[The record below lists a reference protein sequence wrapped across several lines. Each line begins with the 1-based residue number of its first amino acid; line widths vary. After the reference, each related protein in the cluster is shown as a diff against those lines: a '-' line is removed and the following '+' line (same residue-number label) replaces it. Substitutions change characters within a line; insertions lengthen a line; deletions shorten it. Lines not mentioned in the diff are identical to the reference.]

1 MNKNLMKR
9 LIALVLTGGV
19 LISSTG
25 VYTALATTEE
35 TTVSETTSA
44 LVETSENVANETT
57 VVSTTQETTSEPA
70 TEKATEAPTE
80 KETSTEEESS
90 SVQKPEPPTSDV
102 TEGDVSSQN
111 PDDNKQIS
119 WVGIDGT
126 EEDAGTLNN
135 PYAVSSV
142 EHFLGMNE
150 IINATGTSRKY
161 FQLTADIDFSSYT
174 LDTETLRNQS
184 KTGMNYSLVSVDP
197 SLSNS
202 SDVFFVLKGNN
213 KRILNVT
220 MTSDELNSM
229 SIFGYLNSSSSIE
242 NVTFK
247 DITITNENSAG
258 KATGIILKNS
268 GTVKDC
274 VFTGITVKTKAQ
286 SRDDKAFQPVSDL
299 TVYPGTSACIVDNSG
314 IFECSTSYDRSE
326 ISVQVDNITVETNS
340 SYAGVLVAQNRGK
353 VNKIRADYIQVLGNA
368 SYSNNIG
375 GLVGAN
381 KTARTSSSTGI
392 YYAEVARFKA
402 KGLTGQ
408 NYIGGIVGYNE
419 GRVQHS
425 KVNGNAN
432 GRLFNAS
439 EKPTANTYSIA
450 VSGGNIAGGIAGYN
464 TGDVRLCTAINIG
477 TYFTDTVDEAVYGGI
492 VGKTTYSIRN
502 CVATGSTEGAGTASS
517 IKRYIGG
524 IVGVGDTSSSFG
536 VENCYALVKIIDS
549 KADLGAIVGFNGETA
564 YKANRIKNVFYSSI
578 ISTRPSP
585 VSYGGAGASEGDLV
599 FSKSYMNAYYRDSVA
614 EAQKNEVSVKTSELS
629 FSGWG
634 DVSIAVTGDF
644 EAKDKPS
651 GSYFSNSGSSMTYY
665 LTSTG
670 TNTKTTVYYS
680 VKITLPSNV
689 GSSTTVLTSEKMELG
704 ILNTKYDLKGE
715 GTKDSPFE
723 LTQVEELNLL
733 SMAPAAHFVLKATS
747 ALTANSTYFTAS
759 PATFW
764 GSVDFNNVKVN
775 YSVDTPLFRAVYGS
789 RDGSLSNNDSSSHK
803 SSSADSDDSA
813 SNLEYGVIKNAN
825 IVLESSSMSNFF
837 GNICNATVKNCSVT
851 FGDAVTG
858 TVKASEGNSGLFA
871 KAVYGN
877 SYIYGCYVIPN
888 KIVGYA
894 TQYNAVSGFIGTVD
908 AECALIDNCGANIN
922 VLVGYVNA
930 SNCAVFI
937 GKIKSLSGGYIQNCY
952 ASGGVAAY
960 NVNSTTGSFGSNNY
974 IFAGESAS
982 SSVSL
987 YNCYYSPSYYYS
999 NGSGIKDG
1007 IKSGSFTGSCKTWS
1021 FAQINSSNNTWSDVS
1036 IKVSTAEDTVHL
1048 ATLENID
1055 KYDINTSSSTNV
1067 EKYFTAS
1074 SSNETT
1080 LSVTGLYWSPS
1091 KQRVEVA
1098 YSFSGAAHSNATL
1111 LVTHNATGLVARL
1124 TVYNSSDLEID
1135 ADGFYLIKSPIDLYY
1150 LSAHQTDKLY
1160 DGTYKFTS
1168 STVKI
1173 KLVANIDMGDYIIEP
1188 IGQSNNYFEGTFV
1201 SDVDE
1206 SGNHYTISNLTFSG
1220 QLDCQALFGYAK
1232 NAVIDG
1238 VHIDNAVIDG
1248 TRTCA
1253 ALLGEAI
1260 EKVTIENCKVTN
1272 SSISAISGVGAIVGG
1287 VGITKA
1293 GTGEVTVIKNCTVE
1307 NTTIVSKEEVGKAAN
1322 IGGIIGRVGT
1332 STTTTSFTNI
1342 ENCTVKNSEISAA
1355 GYYVGG
1361 IVGYAPHNSN
1371 TINGCTVSDCDIYT
1385 TASNGT
1391 AKAALGG
1398 IAGAFGGSAIAD
1410 CGVVDSQI
1418 TGECAAGIVT
1428 KLNNDNE
1435 ASSITG
1441 CTVTNSVIT
1450 SDNIAG
1456 GIVSQIGSFFG
1467 DKTVENCKVSADT
1480 KVTGLVAGG
1489 IVGNVQS
1496 FSGKVLK
1503 ITGCTNLGTITTT
1516 GAKGSTFDGAGG
1528 IVGRLGSAI
1537 DTSNYSIT
1545 GCLSQGKLTG
1555 VSVLGGIIGVYSSL
1569 AHSSKVPMISD
1580 CYVTSAFVSKNIAVV
1595 KGLIAGYVGAAA
1607 KNSISKVSNN
1617 VVYSSLDTK
1626 VSLFGNVS
1634 ATVKEVGAYD
1644 MNLGSDQEKGLTVDI
1659 SSEVTGQTLLYVK
1672 NAVVGYEQNV
1682 EDGKVNTTLGTNT
1695 LNLKDKCYKG
1705 SKEFENYGKKVTYDG
1720 STSTSTLGQLSNTRA
1735 PQFEIGNQPSLEGFA
1750 APTENVFTTKVSE
1763 QKLVLGGIP
1772 KNFTYNGTKISED
1785 ATTYNTF
1792 DRLRIYTFANKCN
1805 ASVYTTYTGTVN
1817 GETVKYNVGFT
1828 VVVKGNHAFD
1838 GTGTESDPFIIST
1851 PEDLL
1856 SIKQHFENPN
1866 DKDAHYSDP
1875 EYYYADGT
1883 YYEVVNDID
1892 MSEELESAGFSF
1904 APIGS
1909 EENPFCASIKS
1920 TSGEKYTIKNMYIN
1934 TPVGSSSYAYNNEYG
1949 DDYSDAL
1956 GVFGYTDGA
1965 EISDLIFE
1973 NVNITAVSS
1982 AANEYIGSKTGA
1994 VVGNAVSTK
2003 ISNVDVIG
2011 DVNIQIA
2018 GESTGGAVGGIVGI
2032 ARNDVILSDVS
2043 LVGTDNDS
2051 RATVSSLYLTGGIVG
2066 SSADSTG
2073 GSITNAR
2080 VENADITN
2088 NATSGRGVAGAVAGR
2103 YSGVIKGTYSEEI
2116 VSKEVAKENGEVEIV
2131 TETVKTRNPVVVNN
2145 VLVTAIVAGG
2155 VVGSGNYNTSLS
2167 GGCDLTVEVVD
2178 VKNAVIEVPE
2188 VVRTNA
2194 NSVANGFA
2202 GGVLGTSYE
2211 SYNYL
2216 IEDCIV
2222 ESTTTVT
2229 TGYCAGGIVGRVNNR
2244 GVGTFL
2250 SDTSMYIKNCESYA
2264 ELNQLN
2270 APNSAS
2276 ITISDDNRRATG
2288 LGGIIGV
2295 VSTTS
2300 FVMNISDNSA
2310 QLKIYDCTAGGN
2322 LSGTFN
2328 VGGLIGQFACVQS
2341 KLNEAS
2347 EPFAENCIISAKFTE
2362 LADSTERF
2370 GIILGSVDGNT
2381 KNPNNPNNPEL
2392 KQEVPFPEADSSGV
2406 AVEYAVNPFNNIFY
2420 SSYTTSDYNLY
2431 GISSIKDYQDE
2442 SVVAVF
2448 NSTVYDINKVNF
2460 NFVSDG
2466 TTTKLPVSIVKDG
2479 AAGGPAACYQWFGK
2493 EEYVFSDAFEAVL
2506 AANNGSGDPF
2516 GFTLAGRDFE
2526 LAENGISS
2534 SDENIFKVVENTDTH
2549 ADKEKQPYKI
2559 KVEKFDTANL
2569 VFTYKNG
2576 MKIAIPVICGV
2587 NYEGSGS
2594 SSDPI
2599 QVSNEDIFYFVVKV
2613 LPGYSFIQTADLDF
2627 TGKSQYVAKSADE
2640 LIGNFT
2646 GTYDGQGHT
2655 ITGLT
2660 AEVASSDS
2668 PLGIF
2673 GKISGQQTDDNGNV
2687 IANVKDLTFVNC
2699 TITGGSTDDGTGV
2712 FAGEVTNSAK
2722 VENIKIESSSVTS
2735 SAGNVG
2741 GAIGTVSGASTI
2753 ENVQVSDTVVTS
2765 SKGSAGGVVGT
2776 MTDSD
2781 SKIISPSV
2789 TGSTIT
2795 SGTGTGDEFAGG
2807 QNEDIAGG
2815 IVAQAVG
2822 TIKGGFTSTDDEG
2835 NLLENEVLSDA
2846 VSGTKVSAYYAGGA
2860 VGAVYNTGNDAE
2872 LNVEDV
2878 KVSSTAVTAKEYN
2891 GTNPATSGGGLLG
2904 IVRGKTAVKFQNSYV
2919 DNKSTVYSQRY
2930 GGGVI
2935 GTNTTSQFKSID
2947 VINTEAYAKVTVSQ
2961 ASADKTVHAGGIMAY
2976 IQATDKFPLDLNCI
2990 TIDGSVAG
2998 GKITAEGK
3006 YAYAGG
3012 VIGAFNTD
3020 FITQEV
3026 TTPFFVN
3033 GVVSASVYALNGEIQ
3048 DNASGSVQASDHR
3061 TAKFIAVYD
3070 EGDETPVFPTSK
3082 ESFKTVFSGNYYS
3095 TYPQDIDFFHS
3106 QGNDQS
3112 VYESLIT
3119 DDEFK
3124 DINISGNLVIADEN
3138 QSSWNS
3144 VAITKDIG
3152 TDTLL
3157 YAKLSGD
3164 YSTLYYGSK
3173 DNSGSS
3179 SKVSVVSKDGF
3190 TFEAVDGNDCIELV
3204 GDISETAQDGTYE
3217 LTVRPKAYGAQVL
3230 VAEYTCGLATTA
3242 TVISV
3247 EIKGEGT
3254 EAAPYLIGTPT
3265 QLRVVG
3271 YLADGNKHF
3280 RQIRDIDLSN
3290 SYNENGTDTD
3300 KIINYNGGKGFAPIG
3315 TNSTPFDGVFD
3326 GQGYKITG
3334 VTVNRN
3340 AEDYVGLFGCI
3351 RKNGNLVP
3359 TVKNVHVEL
3368 TPADASLNKANG
3380 MLGKDYVGG
3389 IVGYAEG
3396 ALIENCSVTV
3406 GSVTGNDKVGGI
3418 AGYACDSEIK
3428 NCFTQSDVSAF
3439 GTSKPRAAGI
3449 VAEIKQESGTMSVK
3463 GCFASGSVYATPVAD
3478 DIDSSNAAGIVG
3490 YIHDKS
3496 SGVEIKNCLFTGTTA
3511 SGYGILGSTG
3521 SVNMKNITVSSCI
3534 DAGQNVAMAAGN
3546 RFDKIKRAVASENVE
3561 GNVKFENVY
3570 YDNALLKVDTEN
3582 YPDDKTGFNGLP
3594 TSSLINGSI
3603 KDGISSSEWSYTGG
3617 YYPVPITSEITV
3629 NSYNKDDEFV
3639 SSATYADAYSAAY
3652 ARFLSAPVQV
3662 SEDEECNDISD
3673 TSVYGYGKGLVY
3685 PVTLI
3690 TEVDNN
3696 KVTYSSSIFDT
3707 SDTVSYPKGY
3717 DTKLYGVGENKNV
3730 DLLFEDKDNGYTY
3743 VYRNIFDSTID
3754 LVSKTE
3760 SGTVISK
3767 NTRVNAGASSGSVF
3781 ANGEAYYNAQVPVV
3795 HATAEINGVKV
3806 ERDIKVPLS
3815 YGTTYCIATQ
3825 RQLYALGK
3833 ADYEL
3838 EENSKFSDFSNP
3850 TYNYKLIA
3858 DIDCGDN
3865 TTVFTPIGSDVAA
3878 GYTGQFDGSGHT
3890 IKNLIIKSDK
3900 DYVGM
3905 FSKVSKDYNNNINPF
3920 VKNLTLENA
3929 TVEGASY
3936 VGTLIGL
3943 VQGENVTVEN
3953 CHAVGS
3959 TVRDENGNITETYG
3973 TVTGSGSYVGG
3984 LIGKVDYPS
3993 DTISK
3998 SSASVTV
4005 SGNKNSV
4012 GGLLGESGGTISSC
4026 YATGNVLCDSLSENG
4041 ICGVGG
4047 LIGIMSNGTV
4057 SESFASGNV
4066 EVKKFKDIKMLSSNS
4081 DIVYGVGGFVGY
4093 VSEKVTSAI
4102 TECFS
4107 GGNVELGEG
4116 AKSSLAVTYNNKG
4129 IVGIG
4134 GFSGVSYAQIENCY
4148 SSAAVKASFGSISN
4162 NKLYQDATYGVG
4174 IGGVCGVA
4182 LNNVKSVY
4190 SSGSVV
4196 SSYDELNEN
4205 VGNCYYGVGGTVGTT
4220 MNADNVKCEYCY
4232 FDRWTNTDSELK
4244 SIGNKADDEFAMSLT
4259 TDELAVSS
4267 TAPSKGMWDSTVW
4280 GFTANAYPYL
4290 ISLLNENV
4298 DNYIKT
4304 NAILSVVC
4312 VNVDEEDVSAK
4323 KGSGIT
4329 MALTVPSEFKYT
4341 DNGEVKTY
4349 NLSWS
4354 GATLNGNKAAINR
4367 TKNVAE
4373 YLDVVATV
4381 VDYEK
4386 YANRT
4391 YSRLCADMKG
4401 TYSQPYLI
4409 GNETDLEHVNMDADE
4424 LAAAKQKYTGFYDQ
4438 WATPLDAGN
4447 NQVEGTVYYQLMSDI
4462 DVKTARNIPSAPEK
4476 YKYNVSVYTTDE
4488 NSNTT
4493 VTTEEKEFTYQ
4504 GFVFNG
4510 NAYAIQNVST
4520 TGNFITKLD
4529 ENSKLTNMI
4538 FDNLTFEN
4546 GSNSALVGTNNG
4558 EIYDVYVKSTVG
4570 NGEAL
4575 EKAAGLTHTNNG
4587 TIDGCVVDVTVNGAS
4602 KNVAVMAL
4610 VNAGTIRNSA
4620 TAGSIKTTN
4629 ASEIS
4634 DIGAFVI
4641 NNTGNIEKSF
4651 SMADIDVLASE
4662 NADVSGV
4669 SGFAVKNSG
4678 TINGVYTRSA
4688 ISFENAPAATQT
4700 VSSLVSTMQSGGTL
4714 TNAYAA
4720 GLLGYYNNSQNSI
4733 AFGSVYEG
4741 FSKPDSVYI
4750 DKSLS
4755 GKASYNSFDYAAS
4768 TSSIISMQYML
4779 SSMKYVKDANED
4791 GIFVAGE
4798 ESTNTFPQLA
4808 SILNAEN
4815 TEIIDENGEPIEI
4828 ENGVIIRNYDVIKAY
4843 SAVSSMALK
4852 TSQSQY
4858 ADGLAPK
4865 SASTATYGGIN
4876 LNSEL
4881 SIVDGIQ
4888 WNRMSSNEIVII
4900 NPATKKLETTS
4911 QEGKETI
4918 YASYRNAVELT
4929 RGTKINPQLLIDV
4942 AVAGEFDNP
4951 NFDSGYGT
4959 KENPY
4964 IIKDA
4969 DSLQSLKYYGSEST
4983 LYFELGS
4990 DIDMSEYS
4998 FAQIP
5003 VFNAHLNE
5011 GSSSQYAIE
5020 NLKSD
5025 NGGLFG
5031 LVDNATVNNVALAGA
5046 KITSSGAYTGALA
5059 DKVNGGKVTNCVI
5072 SANVASSSEDTA
5084 ASTGLLAGI
5093 VYGNA
5098 VISGIITTGDVTA
5111 SSGTAG
5117 GVIGYAQGVTMS
5129 EFVST
5134 ANVCDITEAGGIV
5147 GVIGEDATLE
5157 NAVFGGV
5164 AKNNCPIVSTVAE
5177 TSAVTSAYY
5186 DKQLN
5191 KDVANEAVG
5200 QAMTTAQCSNVF
5212 ASNDK
5217 FVTLGNLYYPI
5228 PSAVAVSL
5236 ESAASNS
5243 YSATASLAA
5252 ATMTFYLGSS
5262 RGFIGYYT
5270 SMQFTDSVDV
5280 EGKNYKVTVKEENN
5294 GGYFNI
5300 ENTSDLY
5307 VVRVNKYNAQ
5317 LSPVLVLTLEN
5328 GAKRTIAPGLVRTA
5342 NISYTITNPNN
5353 YNLDT
5358 ATYAVL
5364 FKSVASKSNLE
5375 TVNVLNDF
5383 TKEIGTAQTVDSLI
5397 IADNVDGFYVG
5408 DMLPSGYKYEVSAK
5422 LNGTELDSSKIVVE
5436 ENVYGTFVNLK
5447 SDSESESTNVELTL
5461 RIVKDDEPWGVRSR
5475 NGNLK

>member
-1 MNKNLMKR
+1 MNKSLMKR

-44 LVETSENVANETT
+44 LVETSETVANETT
-57 VVSTTQETTSEPA
+57 AASTTQETTSEPA
-70 TEKATEAPTE
+70 TDETTEATTE
-80 KETSTEEESS
+80 RETVTKEESS

-102 TEGDVSSQN
+102 KEEGVDSPK
-111 PDDNKQIS
+111 PDDNKLLQ

-126 EEDAGTLNN
+126 EEKAGTVDN

-150 IINATGTSRKY
+150 IINSTGSSRKY
-161 FQLTADIDFSSYT
+161 FQLTADIDFSTYT
-174 LDTETLRNQS
+174 IDADTIRNQS
-184 KTGMNYSLVSVDP
+184 ETGMNYSLVSVNP

-213 KRILNVT
+213 KRIMNVT
-220 MTSDELNSM
+220 MSSNEFNSM

-247 DITITNENSAG
+247 DITITNGNSAG
-258 KATGIILKNS
+258 KAAGIILKNS

-274 VFTGITVKTKAQ
+274 VFTGITVKSEAK
-286 SRDDKAFQPVSDL
+286 SKDDKAFQPVSDL
-299 TVYPGTSACIVDNSG
+299 TVYPGTAACIVDNSG
-314 IFECSTSYDRSE
+314 IFECSTSFDKSE
-326 ISVQVDNITVETNS
+326 TSVQVDNITVETNS
-340 SYAGVLVAQNRGK
+340 FYAGVIVAQNRGK
-353 VNKIRADYIQVLGNA
+353 VNKVRADYIQVLGNT

-402 KGLTGQ
+402 KGITGQ
-408 NYIGGIVGYNE
+408 NNLGGIVGYNE

-432 GRLFNAS
+432 GKLFNAS
-439 EKPTANTYSIA
+439 FKPTLDSYSIA
-450 VSGGNIAGGIAGYN
+450 VTGGNVAGGIVGYN
-464 TGDVRLCTAINIG
+464 TGDVRLCTAINVG
-477 TYFTDTVDEAVYGGI
+477 AYFTDTADEAVYGGI
-492 VGKTTYSIRN
+492 VGKTTYNIRN
-502 CVATGSTEGAGTASS
+502 CVATGSTDGEGTASN
-517 IKRYIGG
+517 IKRYVGG
-524 IVGVGDTSSSFG
+524 IVGVGDTSSNFG
-536 VENCYALVKIIDS
+536 VENCYALVKIVDS
-549 KADLGAIVGFNGETA
+549 KADLGAVVGFNGETA

-599 FSKSYMNAYYRDSVA
+599 FSRSYWNAYYRDSVA
-614 EAQKNEVSVKTSELS
+614 GAQTNTINISTSELS

-634 DVSIAVTGDF
+634 DASISVTGDF
-644 EAKDKPS
+644 EAQNKPTA
-651 GSYFSNSGSSMTYY
+651 SYFKNSGSSMTYY
-665 LTSTG
+665 LTGTG
-670 TNTKTTVYYS
+670 NNTKTTVYYS
-680 VKITLPSNV
+680 VKITLPSNI
-689 GSSTTVLTSEKMELG
+689 GNGTTVLTNEKMELG
-704 ILNTKYDLKGE
+704 ILNTKYDLGGE
-715 GTKDSPFE
+715 GTKNSPFK
-723 LTQVEELNLL
+723 LTQVEELNLFAA
-733 SMAPAAHFVLKATS
+733 APAAHFVLTATS
-747 ALTANSTYFTAS
+747 ALTASSTYFTAA

-764 GSVDFNNVKVN
+764 GSVDFNNVKLN
-775 YSVDTPLFRAVYGS
+775 YSVDTPLFRAIYGS
-789 RDGSLSNNDSSSHK
+789 RDGSLSNNDSSLHK

-837 GNICNATVKNCSVT
+837 GNICNATVKNCTVT

-858 TVKASEGNSGLFA
+858 TVKASEGSSGLFA

-877 SYIYGCYVIPN
+877 SFIYGCYVVPN

-908 AECALIDNCGANIN
+908 AECAVIDNCGANIN

-952 ASGGVAAY
+952 ASGGVVAY
-960 NVNSTTGSFGSNNY
+960 SVNSTTGSLGSNNY
-974 IFAGESAS
+974 IFAGESSS
-982 SSVSL
+982 SSVSV

-999 NGSGIKDG
+999 NGSGVKDG
-1007 IKSGSFTGSCKTWS
+1007 MKSGSFTGSCKTWS
-1021 FAQINSSNNTWSDVS
+1021 FSQKNSSNGNTWSDIS

-1048 ATLENID
+1048 STLENID
-1055 KYDINTSSSTNV
+1055 KYDVNASSSSNV

-1074 SSNETT
+1074 SSNETN
-1080 LSVTGLYWSPS
+1080 LEVTGLYWSQS
-1091 KQRVEVA
+1091 AQRVEVS

-1135 ADGFYLIKSPIDLYY
+1135 ADGYYLIKSPIDLYY
-1150 LSAHQTDKLY
+1150 LSSHQTDKLS

-1168 STVKI
+1168 ETVKI
-1173 KLVANIDMGDYIIEP
+1173 KLAANIDMGDYIIEP
-1188 IGQSNNYFEGTFV
+1188 IGQSNNYFKGTFV
-1201 SDVDE
+1201 ADKDDN
-1206 SGNHYTISNLTFSG
+1206 GNYYTISNLTFSS
-1220 QLDCQALFGYAK
+1220 QSLCQALFGYAK

-1238 VHIDNAVIDG
+1238 VHIDNAVIEG
-1248 TRTCA
+1248 ASYCA
-1253 ALLGEAI
+1253 AILGQAI
-1260 EKVTIENCKVTN
+1260 EKVTVENCSVTN
-1272 SSISAISGVGAIVGG
+1272 SSISASIGVGAIIGDAESSSSG
-1287 VGITKA
+1287 NA
-1293 GTGEVTVIKNCTVE
+1293 TVIKNCTVE
-1307 NTTIVSKEEVGKAAN
+1307 NTTIVSKEEAGKAAN
-1322 IGGIIGRVGT
+1322 VGGIVGSVGSVGT
-1332 STTTTSFTNI
+1332 SDTITSFANV
-1342 ENCTVKNSEISAA
+1342 ENCAVKNCEISAA
-1355 GYYVGG
+1355 GYNVGG
-1361 IVGYAPHNSN
+1361 IVGYAVHNSN
-1371 TINGCTVSDCDIYT
+1371 TINGCTVSDCNIYT
-1385 TASNGT
+1385 TSSNGT
-1391 AKAALGG
+1391 VKAALGG
-1398 IAGAFGGSAIAD
+1398 IAGAFGGSVIAD
-1410 CGVVDSQI
+1410 CNVVDSQI
-1418 TGECAAGIVT
+1418 TGDCAAGVVT
-1428 KLNNDNE
+1428 RLVNDS
-1435 ASSITG
+1435 APSSITG

-1450 SDNIAG
+1450 SDNVAG

-1480 KVTGLVAGG
+1480 KVKGLVAGG

-1503 ITGCTNLGTITTT
+1503 ISNCTNLGTITTT
-1516 GAKGSTFDGAGG
+1516 GSKGSTFDGAGG

-1537 DTSNYSIT
+1537 STENYSVT
-1545 GCLSQGKLTG
+1545 GCLSQGKLVG
-1555 VSVLGGIIGVYSSL
+1555 LSVLGGIVGVYSSL
-1569 AHSSKVPMISD
+1569 AHTSEVKMISN
-1580 CYVTSAFVSKNIAVV
+1580 CYVTTAFESKNIAVV
-1595 KGLIAGYVGAAA
+1595 KGLIVGYVGAAEQ
-1607 KNSISKVSNN
+1607 NSISKLSEK

-1634 ATVKEVGAYD
+1634 ATASEAGAYD

-1659 SSEVTGQTLLYVK
+1659 SSKVTGQSLLYVK
-1672 NAVVGYEQNV
+1672 NAVVGYEENV

-1695 LNLKDKCYKG
+1695 LNLKDNFYKT
-1705 SKEFENYGKKVTYDG
+1705 SDEYENYGKKVTYDG
-1720 STSTSTLGQLSNTRA
+1720 VTSSATLAKLPNARA
-1735 PQFEIGNQPSLEGFA
+1735 PQFEIGNQPSLDGFA

-1763 QKLVLGGIP
+1763 QKLVLGAIP
-1772 KNFTYNGTKISED
+1772 KNFYYNGTKISED
-1785 ATTYNTF
+1785 TTTYNTF
-1792 DRLRIYTFANKCN
+1792 DRLRIYTFANKCQ

-1828 VVVKGNHAFD
+1828 VVVKGNHSFD
-1838 GTGTESDPFIIST
+1838 GTGTQSDPFIIST
-1851 PEDLL
+1851 AEDLL
-1856 SIKQHFENPN
+1856 SIKQHFEKPN

-1875 EYYYADGT
+1875 EYYYSADT

-1892 MSEELESAGFSF
+1892 MSEELESLGLSF

-1909 EENPFCASIKS
+1909 EENPFCAHIKS
-1920 TSGEKYTIKNMYIN
+1920 TEGKKYTIKNMYIN
-1934 TPVGSSSYAYNNEYG
+1934 NPAGSASYAYNSEYG

-1956 GVFGYTDGA
+1956 GVFGYTNGA
-1965 EISDLIFE
+1965 EISDLTFE
-1973 NVNITAVSS
+1973 NFNITAVSS
-1982 AANEYIGSKTGA
+1982 ASNGYLGSKTGA
-1994 VVGNAVSTK
+1994 IVANATSTK

-2011 DVNIQIA
+2011 DVSIQIA
-2018 GESTGGAVGGIVGI
+2018 GDSIGGAVGGIVGV
-2032 ARNDVILSDVS
+2032 AHDDVVLSNVS
-2043 LVGTDNDS
+2043 LVGTDNDN
-2051 RATVSSLYLTGGIVG
+2051 RASVSSLYLTGGIVG

-2073 GSITNAR
+2073 CSITNAK

-2088 NATSGRGVAGAVAGR
+2088 IATSGSGIAGAVAGR
-2103 YSGVIKGTYSEEI
+2103 YSGVIKGTYDEEI
-2116 VSKEVAKENGEVEIV
+2116 VSKEDDEGNITTK
-2131 TETVKTRNPVVVNN
+2131 TVKTRNPVVVNN
-2145 VLVTAIVAGG
+2145 VSVKATVVGG
-2155 VVGSGNYNTSLS
+2155 VVGSGNFNTSLS
-2167 GGCDLTVEVVD
+2167 GGCDLTVEIVD
-2178 VKNAVIEVPE
+2178 VKNAEIEVSE
-2188 VVRTNA
+2188 SVRTNK
-2194 NSVANGFA
+2194 NSVANGIA

-2216 IEDCIV
+2216 IEDCTV
-2222 ESTTTVT
+2222 DAGTTVT
-2229 TGYCAGGIVGRVNNR
+2229 TGYCAGGIVGRVNNS

-2250 SDTSMYIKNCESYA
+2250 SDTSMYIKNCESFA
-2264 ELNQLN
+2264 TLNQLN
-2270 APNSAS
+2270 APNSTTLS
-2276 ITISDDNRRATG
+2276 VWDDAIRATG
-2288 LGGIIGV
+2288 LGGIVGV
-2295 VSTTS
+2295 VSITS
-2300 FVMNISDNSA
+2300 YVMNISDNSA
-2310 QLKIYDCTAGGN
+2310 QFKIYDCTAGGS

-2328 VGGLIGQFACVQS
+2328 VGGLVGQFACVQS
-2341 KLNEAS
+2341 KLNEVS
-2347 EPFAENCIISAKFTE
+2347 EPFADNCIISAEFKE
-2362 LADSTERF
+2362 LTDATERF
-2370 GIILGSVDGNT
+2370 GIVLGSVEGNT
-2381 KNPNNPNNPEL
+2381 KNQNNPNNPDL
-2392 KQEVPFPEADSSGV
+2392 NKEVPFPETDSSDSP
-2406 AVEYAVNPFNNIFY
+2406 VEYAVNPFNNIFY

-2431 GISSIKDYQDE
+2431 GISAIKDYQDDAVI
-2442 SVVAVF
+2442 SVF
-2448 NSTVYDINKVNF
+2448 NSTIYDINHVSF

-2466 TTTKLPVSIVKDG
+2466 DTVKLPVSIVKDG

-2493 EEYVFSDAFEAVL
+2493 EDYVFSDSFEAVL
-2506 AANNGSGDPF
+2506 EANNGSGDPF

-2526 LAENGISS
+2526 LAENGITS
-2534 SDENIFKVVENTDTH
+2534 SDESIFKVVENTDTY

-2559 KVEKFDTANL
+2559 SVVEFNTANL

-2587 NYEGSGS
+2587 NYDGSGTS
-2594 SSDPI
+2594 DDPI
-2599 QVSNEDIFYFVVKV
+2599 LVSSEDIFYYVVKV
-2613 LPGYSFIQTADLDF
+2613 LPGYSFKQTVDLDF
-2627 TGKSQYVAKSADE
+2627 TGKAQYVASSASE
-2640 LIGNFT
+2640 LISNFT
-2646 GTYDGQGHT
+2646 GTYDGQDHS
-2655 ITGLT
+2655 ITGLQ
-2660 AEVASSDS
+2660 ANVESSDT
-2668 PLGIF
+2668 PIGIF
-2673 GKISGQQTDDNGNV
+2673 GKISGQHTDDSGDV
-2687 IANVKDLTFVNC
+2687 IANVKNLTFVDCSVN
-2699 TITGGSTDDGTGV
+2699 GGSTDDGTGV

-2722 VENIKIESSSVTS
+2722 VENIKVVNSSVTS
-2735 SAGNVG
+2735 SVGNVG

-2753 ENVQVSDTVVTS
+2753 ENVQVSDTKVTS

-2781 SKIISPSV
+2781 SKIVSPSV
-2789 TGSTIT
+2789 
-2795 SGTGTGDEFAGG
+2795 SGTSVISGTCDAEGNFVGG
-2807 QNEDIAGG
+2807 VNEDIAGG

-2822 TIKGGFTSTDDEG
+2822 TIKGSLTSTDSEG
-2835 NLLENEVLSDA
+2835 SLLESEILSDT
-2846 VSGTKVSAYYAGGA
+2846 VKDTTVSAYHAGGA
-2860 VGAVYNTGNDAE
+2860 VGAVYDTGSDAD
-2872 LNVEDV
+2872 LNLTDV

-2891 GTNPATSGGGLLG
+2891 GTNPATSGAGLLG
-2904 IVRGKTAVKFQNSYV
+2904 IVRGVTQVNFQNCYV
-2919 DNKSTVYSQRY
+2919 DKNSTVTSQRY

-2935 GTNTTSQFKSID
+2935 GMNTTSKFKAIN
-2947 VINTEAYAKVTVSQ
+2947 VINTETYASVKASQ

-2990 TIDGSVAG
+2990 TINGSVAG
-2998 GKITAEGK
+2998 GKIEAEGK

-3012 VIGAFNTD
+3012 VIGGFNTD
-3020 FITQEV
+3020 YITEEV
-3026 TTPFFVN
+3026 NTPFFVN
-3033 GVVSASVYALNGEIQ
+3033 GVISAVVYASNGEIQ
-3048 DNASGSVQASDHR
+3048 DNTHGSVQASDHR

-3070 EGDETPVFPTSK
+3070 EGDETPVFT
-3082 ESFKTVFSGNYYS
+3082 EDNFKTAFSGNYYS
-3095 TYPQDIDFFHS
+3095 TYPQDIDFFSS
-3106 QGNDQS
+3106 QGEASS
-3112 VYESLIT
+3112 VYEALIT
-3119 DDEFK
+3119 ESEFK
-3124 DINISGNLVIADEN
+3124 DINISGNLVISDET

-3152 TDTLL
+3152 SDTLL

-3173 DNSGSS
+3173 DDSGNS
-3179 SKVSVVSKDGF
+3179 SKTSVVSKDGF
-3190 TFEAVDGNDCIELV
+3190 SLDAVDGNNCIELV
-3204 GDISETAQDGTYE
+3204 GEISETDEEGTYE
-3217 LTVRPKAYGAQVL
+3217 LTVKPTAYGAQTL
-3230 VAEYTCGLATTA
+3230 VAEYTCGLETTA

-3254 EAAPYLIGTPT
+3254 EENPYLIGTPT
-3265 QLRVVG
+3265 QLRVVA
-3271 YLADGNKHF
+3271 YLAKGNKYF
-3280 RQIRDIDLSN
+3280 RQVRDIDLSS

-3300 KIINYNGGKGFAPIG
+3300 KIINFNGGKGVAPIG
-3315 TNSTPFDGVFD
+3315 TESTPFDGVFD
-3326 GQGYKITG
+3326 GQGFVISG
-3334 VTVNRN
+3334 VTANRS
-3340 AEDYVGLFGCI
+3340 AEDYVGLFGYI
-3351 RKNGNLVP
+3351 AKNGNLTP
-3359 TVKNVHVEL
+3359 TVKNVHLEL
-3368 TPADASLNKANG
+3368 TQADASLNKANG
-3380 MLGKDYVGG
+3380 ILGKNYVGG
-3389 IVGYAEG
+3389 IVGYANG
-3396 ALIENCSVTV
+3396 ARIENCSVTV
-3406 GSVTGNDKVGGI
+3406 GSVTGSDTVGGI
-3418 AGYACDSEIK
+3418 AGYACDSEIV
-3428 NCFTQSDVSAF
+3428 NCFTQSDVNAF
-3439 GTSKPRAAGI
+3439 GTSKPKAAGI
-3449 VAEIKQESGTMSVK
+3449 VAEVKQESGSVSVK
-3463 GCFASGSVYATPVAD
+3463 GCFASGSIYATPVAD

-3511 SGYGILGSTG
+3511 SGYGILGDTG
-3521 SVNMKNITVSSCI
+3521 DINMSNITVSSCI
-3534 DAGQNVAMAAGN
+3534 DAGQNIAMAAAN
-3546 RFDKIKRAVASENVE
+3546 RFDKIKRAVASENVN
-3561 GNVKFENVY
+3561 GNTAFTNVY
-3570 YDNALLKVDTEN
+3570 YDNALLKVDTVE
-3582 YPDDKTGFNGLP
+3582 YSDEKTGFNGLP
-3594 TSSLINGSI
+3594 TSELTNGSV
-3603 KDGISSSEWSYTGG
+3603 KDGISSSEWTYSAG
-3617 YYPVPITSEITV
+3617 YYPVPSTSQITV
-3629 NSYNKDDEFV
+3629 NSYNKDDVLV
-3639 SSATYADAYSAAY
+3639 STETRADAYSQAY
-3652 ARFLSAPVQV
+3652 ARFLSAPVQT
-3662 SEDEECNDISD
+3662 SESEECNDVNDRSD
-3673 TSVYGYGKGLVY
+3673 YGYGKGLVY

-3690 TEVDNN
+3690 TEIDGK

-3707 SDTVSYPKGY
+3707 TDTVAYPDGY

-3730 DLLFEDKDNGYTY
+3730 DLLFEDKDGQTY
-3743 VYRNIFDSTID
+3743 VYRNIFDTTIN

-3767 NTRVNAGASSGSVF
+3767 NTRVIAGASSGAVF
-3781 ANGEAYYNAQVPVV
+3781 ANGEAYYNAQVPVI

-3815 YGTTYCIATQ
+3815 YGATYCIATQ

-3838 EENSKFSDFSNP
+3838 VDNTKFSDFSNS

-3865 TTVFTPIGSDVAA
+3865 ATVFTPIGSDVAA

-3890 IKNLIIKSDK
+3890 IKNLKIKSDK

-3929 TVEGASY
+3929 TVEGGSY
-3936 VGTLIGL
+3936 VGTLIGQ
-3943 VQGENVTVEN
+3943 VYGENVTVEN
-3953 CHAVGS
+3953 CHAIGS
-3959 TVRDENGNITETYG
+3959 TVRDENGDITETYG

-4005 SGNKNSV
+4005 SGSKDSV
-4012 GGLLGESGGTISSC
+4012 GGLIGQSSGTISSC
-4026 YATGNVLCDSLSENG
+4026 YATGNVLCDSLTEAG
-4041 ICGVGG
+4041 TCGVGG
-4047 LIGIMSNGTV
+4047 LIGIMSDGTV

-4066 EVKKFKDIKMLSSNS
+4066 EVKKFKDIKMSSSNS

-4093 VSEKVTSAI
+4093 VSKDIDSAI
-4102 TECFS
+4102 TKCFS

-4116 AKSSLAVTYNNKG
+4116 AKSSLAVTYTNKG
-4129 IVGIG
+4129 IVGVG

-4148 SSAAVKASFGSISN
+4148 SSAAVKATFGSIAN
-4162 NKLYQDATYGVG
+4162 NSLYKDATYGVG

-4182 LNNVKSVY
+4182 LSDVKSVY
-4190 SSGSVV
+4190 SSGSVI

-4205 VGNCYYGVGGTVGTT
+4205 SGNCYYGVGGTVGTT
-4220 MNADNVKCEYCY
+4220 MDDAKVKCEYCY
-4232 FDRWTNTDSELK
+4232 FDKWTNTDSELK
-4244 SIGNKADDEFAMSLT
+4244 SIGNKADSDFAMSLT

-4409 GNETDLEHVNMDADE
+4409 GNETDLEHVNMSEAE
-4424 LAAAKQKYTGFYDQ
+4424 LDKAKAEYTGFYDQ

-4476 YKYNVSVYTTDE
+4476 YTYTVSVYSTDE
-4488 NSNTT
+4488 SNNT
-4493 VTTEEKEFTYQ
+4493 VVTEEDKDFNYQ

-4520 TGNFITKLD
+4520 SGSFITNLD

-4538 FDNLTFEN
+4538 FDNLSFEN
-4546 GSNSALVGTNNG
+4546 ASNSALVGTNNG
-4558 EIYDVYVKSTVG
+4558 EIYDVYVKSSVG
-4570 NGEAL
+4570 NGDAV
-4575 EKAAGLTHTNNG
+4575 EKAAGLVHTNNG
-4587 TIDGCVVDVTVNGAS
+4587 TIDGCVVDVTVKGAK

-4610 VNAGTIRNSA
+4610 VNTGTIKNSA
-4620 TAGSIKTTN
+4620 TAGSVKTAD

-4662 NADVSGV
+4662 NADVTGV

-4678 TINGVYTRSA
+4678 TIDGVYTRSA
-4688 ISFENAPAATQT
+4688 ISFENAPAATET
-4700 VSSLVSTMQSGGTL
+4700 VASLVGTMQSGGTL

-4720 GLLGYYNNSQNSI
+4720 GLLGYYNDSQNSI

-4741 FSKPDSVYI
+4741 FVKPDSVYI

-4791 GIFVAGE
+4791 GIFVPGE

-4843 SAVSSMALK
+4843 SAVSAMTLK

-4858 ADGLAPK
+4858 ADCLAPN
-4865 SASTATYGGIN
+4865 SDSTQTYGGVN
-4876 LNSEL
+4876 LNSAL
-4881 SIVDGIQ
+4881 SIVDGIS
-4888 WNRMSSNEIVII
+4888 WNRISANDIVII
-4900 NPATKKLETTS
+4900 NPNKKLVTGS
-4911 QEGKETI
+4911 QAGKETI

-4929 RGTKINPQLLIDV
+4929 RGTQINPQLLIDV
-4942 AVAGEFDNP
+4942 AVADEFTNP
-4951 NFDSGYGT
+4951 NFASGYGT
-4959 KENPY
+4959 KQNPY
-4964 IIKDA
+4964 IIKNA
-4969 DSLQSLKYYGSEST
+4969 DSLQSLKYYGSESE

-4990 DIDMSEYS
+4990 DIDMSGYA

-5003 VFNAHLNE
+5003 VFSAHLNE
-5011 GSSSQYAIE
+5011 DSSSQYAIE

-5025 NGGLFG
+5025 NGGLFS
-5031 LVDNATVNNVALAGA
+5031 LADNAVINNVALAGA
-5046 KITSSGAYTGALA
+5046 EITSNGAYTGALA
-5059 DKVNGGKVTNCVI
+5059 DKVNGGKITNCVI
-5072 SANVASSSEDTA
+5072 SANVASSSTDTS

-5111 SSGTAG
+5111 SNGTAG
-5117 GVIGYAQGVTMS
+5117 GIVGFAQDVTMS

-5134 ANVCDITEAGGIV
+5134 ANVCDIPEAGGIV
-5147 GVIGEDATLE
+5147 GVMGEAATLDS
-5157 NAVFGGV
+5157 ALFGGV
-5164 AKNNCPIVSTVAE
+5164 AKNKCPIVATVAE
-5177 TSAVTSAYY
+5177 LSTVTGAYY

-5191 KDVANEAVG
+5191 KDVETSALGEAL
-5200 QAMTTAQCSNVF
+5200 TTARCSNVF

-5217 FVTLGNLYYPI
+5217 FVTLGSLYYPI
-5228 PSAVAVSL
+5228 PAAVALSL
-5236 ESAASNS
+5236 ENASARS
-5243 YSATASLAA
+5243 YAATASLAA

-5270 SMQFTDSVDV
+5270 SMQFTDSVSV
-5280 EGKNYKVTVKEENN
+5280 KGKEYAITVREEND

-5300 ENTSDLY
+5300 ENASDLY
-5307 VVRVNKYNAQ
+5307 AVRVNKYNAQ

-5328 GAKRTIAPGLVRTA
+5328 SAKRTIAPGLVRTA
-5342 NISYTITNPNN
+5342 NISYKITNPDNF
-5353 YNLDT
+5353 DVGT
-5358 ATYAVL
+5358 SAYAVL

-5383 TKEIGTAQTVDSLI
+5383 TTEIGTLQTVDSLI
-5397 IADNVDGFYVG
+5397 IADSVDGFYVG
-5408 DMLPSGYKYEVSAK
+5408 DMLPSGYKYEISAK
-5422 LNGTELDSSKIVVE
+5422 LNGTELDSSKITVE

-5447 SDSESESTNVELTL
+5447 SDGTNESESTNVELTL
-5461 RIVKDDEPWGVRSR
+5461 RIVKEDEPWGVRSR